1 MILFD
6 PTSWIRTFKERIYPR
21 VRSYIQSAERR
32 RERISEQ
39 HRTPLERYVTYPVY
53 KKLTGFGERWRGGM
67 ERWEGVPRI
76 REKIWETPVIREWA
90 SFGTGVARS
99 PAVTAEFAAQI
110 PTGIEYAIREPKLF
124 RESVPVGGAI
134 MTKETIQAFKERP
147 FETTGEFVGAAAL
160 SHGLGKTI
168 KIPKPRAKIKIPK
181 ERVIPKT
188 EYEIVREVEIYGAKG
203 VPREEIITEKGV
215 RTLPEIEPRAKVRL
229 KTEVVPESA
238 ITDIERV
245 RYEAAPKR
253 TVLPIEFERITKKPI
268 LDISHEKGTGILFI
282 EKIEPS
288 ERMIGEGVRAP
299 RKLRQYRYELIA
311 EPEDIIKID
320 EGMGESIT
328 RAKISEME
336 AMPDMTKILEK
347 IRRQTALR
355 EREFARVEA
364 EQLKGKVIEE
374 EPESF
379 TIKRITEGTKEA
391 TEAAERLSRLEKGLS
406 KGAKIK
412 TKPLSEL
419 EAEILSE
426 EEVKPPA
433 QPSAPKK
440 IVKTASEI
448 IKEADKDV
456 ARTGEQIT
464 VSTEGVADVLKKV
477 GEETKSR
484 IETRGVPQRIL
495 RKRKRLKREVYYEEM
510 KAPREYYEARG
521 IVLPRTPGPVPVVE
535 PVIESRRIAE
545 EALKDVFK
553 VDTTI
558 MNITKEAE
566 KKGTKEKPITEERP
580 ITEPIIEEGIKE
592 EERFEEEERIKE
604 QQKEKATQKERLK
617 LKIAV
622 EERIRT
628 RERAVVRP
636 KRKKRAKKWKPIEK
650 ELEEIYRE
658 RKYPTLTP
666 EEILKL

>member
-1 MILFD
+1 MIYN
-6 PTSWIRTFKERIYPR
+6 PTTWIRSFKERIYPR
-21 VRSYIQSAERR
+21 IRQYIQSAEQR

-39 HRTPLERYVTYPVY
+39 HRTPLERYVTYPIY
-53 KKLTGFGERWRGGM
+53 EKLTGFGRWWRGGM
-67 ERWEGVPRI
+67 ECLPSAPGI

-99 PAVTAEFAAQI
+99 PAVTAEFVAQI
-110 PTGIEYAIREPKLF
+110 PPGFEYAIREPKLF
-124 RESVPVGGAI
+124 RESVPVGAAI
-134 MTKETIQAFKERP
+134 MAKETAQAFKERP
-147 FETTGEFVGAAAL
+147 FETAGEFIGAAAL
-160 SHGLGKTI
+160 SYGLGKII
-168 KIPKPRAKIKIPK
+168 KIPKPRAKIKVPR
-181 ERVIPKT
+181 ERVIPRT

-215 RTLPEIEPRAKVRL
+215 KVLPEIEPRAKVKL

-238 ITDIERV
+238 ISDIERV
-245 RYEAAPKR
+245 RYEAAPER

-282 EKIEPS
+282 EKIKPS

-320 EGMGESIT
+320 EGMGESII

-336 AMPDMTKILEK
+336 AMPDMTKILER
-347 IRRQTALR
+347 IRRQTELN

-374 EPESF
+374 EPEAF
-379 TIKRITEGTKEA
+379 TIKHVTEATKEA
-391 TEAAERLSRLEKGLS
+391 TEAAERLSRLEKGIS

-412 TKPLSEL
+412 TKPLSEFA
-419 EAEILSE
+419 AEILA
-426 EEVKPPA
+426 EEVKEPAA
-433 QPSAPKK
+433 QPPAPKK

-448 IKEADKDV
+448 IKEADRDV
-456 ARTGEQIT
+456 TRTGEQIT
-464 VSTEGVADVLKKV
+464 VSTEGVADIFEKV
-477 GEETKSR
+477 GEETKAR

-495 RKRKRLKREVYYEEM
+495 RKRKRLKKEVYYEEV

-521 IVLPRTPGPVPVVE
+521 IVLPHAPEPVPVVE
-535 PVIESRRIAE
+535 PVIESRRAVE
-545 EALKDVFK
+545 EALRDIFK
-553 VDTTI
+553 TDTTI
-558 MNITKEAE
+558 TNIVKEAE
-566 KKGTKEKPITEERP
+566 KKGTEERPITKERP

-617 LKIAV
+617 LKTPI
-622 EERIRT
+622 EERIRI
-628 RERAVVRP
+628 REKPVIRP
-636 KRKKRAKKWKPIEK
+636 KRKKKAKKRKTLEK